1 MPFYLVFYIA
11 HFLAAV
17 WVMLSLTTGFA
28 MLSLNDFRAK
38 YFLFGNMLYSLSLV
52 VFVAFHF
59 DLINATSSEIL
70 VLLALAID
78 CVCIVLSLSE
88 WLKLKQHKFSTLLHE
103 SRFDPL
109 TQVGNR
115 LLLNDE
121 LIKLAHSAYIIVFID
136 CDGIKK

>member
-1 MPFYLVFYIA
+1 M
-11 HFLAAV
+11 
-17 WVMLSLTTGFA
+17 
-28 MLSLNDFRAK
+28 
-38 YFLFGNMLYSLSLV
+38 
-52 VFVAFHF
+52 
-59 DLINATSSEIL
+59 
-70 VLLALAID
+70 LLALAID

-136 CDGIKK
+136 CDGIKNKRCAWARQR

>member
-1 MPFYLVFYIA
+1 M
-11 HFLAAV
+11 
-17 WVMLSLTTGFA
+17 
-28 MLSLNDFRAK
+28 
-38 YFLFGNMLYSLSLV
+38 
-52 VFVAFHF
+52 
-59 DLINATSSEIL
+59 
-70 VLLALAID
+70 LLALAID

-88 WLKLKQHKFSTLLHE
+88 WLKLKQHEFSTLLHE

-136 CDGIKK
+136 CDGIKKINDALGHAKGDAFLINAAKLMT